1 MRSGRQKIRTR
12 SNCRIRKEVKYVTYI
27 LETENEPPH
36 IGDPVEEMDTGTDPV
51 EDEEDEEDEED
62 K

>member
-1 MRSGRQKIRTR
+1 M
-12 SNCRIRKEVKYVTYI
+12 TYI